1 MHNRK
6 WLHTVGYGLY
16 LLNSLRCYIVQPG
29 CVGSIHQRDYLTRNN
44 LSSQIDSFI
53 YLYTYK
59 TVFRLHTW
67 LMEKVKHCRTGQR
80 SVVLDPG
87 FIHVTII
94 ACSASGCVNGWFL
107 YVIPKQYFFFV
118 PFLEGKNPWHSSQD
132 LVNKE
137 WFSPSKIWSP
147 GLVTHNRTVVY
158 VCFALPLSSKSSST
172 QEIYRDKMENTPSC
186 LSQCLPRQ

>member
-1 MHNRK
+1 MLNRK
-6 WLHTVGYGLY
+6 WLHTFGYGLY

-29 CVGSIHQRDYLTRNN
+29 CVGSIHQRDNLTRNK

-59 TVFRLHTW
+59 TVFRRHTW
-67 LMEKVKHCRTGQR
+67 LMERVKHCRTGQW

-94 ACSASGCVNGWFL
+94 ACSCGKKRW
-107 YVIPKQYFFFV
+107 YF
-118 PFLEGKNPWHSSQD
+118 SQD

-137 WFSPSKIWSP
+137 WFSPSKIWSL
-147 GLVTHNRTVVY
+147 GLVTHNRTVVH

-172 QEIYRDKMENTPSC
+172 QDFLQRYSGNTPSC
-186 LSQCLPRQ
+186 LSHCLPRQ